1 MIPPKHKEM
10 IEYMNTNCMKCE
22 KQNQQPQ
29 QYIHNSNSRNQLFI
43 VGKEYAWVE
52 ELKQLKERVE
62 GMGGLR

>member
-29 QYIHNSNSRNQLFI
+29 QYIHNSNSKNQLFI
-43 VGKEYAWVE
+43 VGKEYA
-52 ELKQLKERVE
+52 
-62 GMGGLR
+62 